1 MRLPM
6 SRLGKVALVLLVL
19 SVVVVGLPVGMPTV
33 PCPQCVPPAGAW
45 CLLMALLTATAA
57 LIALDGTGGRVGVLP
72 VRLQA
77 RLWVRRVDRPP
88 QPPPQP
94 V

>member
-6 SRLGKVALVLLVL
+6 TRLGKVALVLLVL
-19 SVVVVGLPVGMPTV
+19 VLVAVGLPLGMPMV
-33 PCPQCVPPAGAW
+33 SCPQCVLPAGAM
-45 CLLMALLTATAA
+45 CLLLAVLTAAA
-57 LIALDGTGGRVGVLP
+57 AVVAPHRTGGRVGVLP

-77 RLWVRRVDRPP
+77 RQWARRVDRPP
-88 QPPPQP
+88 QRLPQP

>member
-19 SVVVVGLPVGMPTV
+19 ALVVVGLPIGMPMAS
-33 PCPQCVPPAGAW
+33 CPQCVLPAGAW
-45 CLLMALLTATAA
+45 CLLAALLTAAA
-57 LIALDGTGGRVGVLP
+57 AVVAPDRSGERVGALP
-72 VRLQA
+72 LHLRVRLWA
-77 RLWVRRVDRPP
+77 RRVDRPP
-88 QPPPQP
+88 QPLPQP

>member
-19 SVVVVGLPVGMPTV
+19 TLVVVGLPIGMPMA
-33 PCPQCVPPAGAW
+33 PCPQCVLPDGAM
-45 CLLMALLTATAA
+45 CLLVALLTVAA
-57 LIALDGTGGRVGVLP
+57 VLAPDRTGGRVGVPPL
-72 VRLQA
+72 RLQA
-77 RLWVRRVDRPP
+77 RLWARRVDRPP
-88 QPPPQP
+88 QRLPQL